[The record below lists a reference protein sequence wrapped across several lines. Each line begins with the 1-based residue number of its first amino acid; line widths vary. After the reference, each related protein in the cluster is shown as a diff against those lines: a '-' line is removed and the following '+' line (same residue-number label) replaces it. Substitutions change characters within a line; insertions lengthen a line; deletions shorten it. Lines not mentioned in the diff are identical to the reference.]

1 MWTRKELKSKGKS
14 SFKRN
19 YWKALIVA
27 LLLSIIAGGTYSG
40 FSGRNSYDTYHSVK
54 NSDLNDGNHFDV
66 SMNEDANGKYN
77 LIFDVKDENGNS
89 VDSEAIEEVEEI
101 TLSKNESIAAGIT
114 IAVCV
119 FIISA
124 IIGVIVAAIDAFLL
138 NPIEMGCNK
147 FFLKNLDED
156 AKISNVTY
164 AFDNNYKNVV
174 KVMFRRDLA
183 IVLWSL
189 LFVIPGIYKAYEYR
203 MIPYLLAENPN
214 MSWQEAF
221 NASKE
226 MMTGNKWKAFVLD
239 LSFIGWHLLSIL
251 TLGLLSIFYVNPY
264 KFATNAA
271 LYERLKYGDIDTTE
285 VVTA

>member
-1 MWTRKELKSKGKS
+1 
-14 SFKRN
+14 
-19 YWKALIVA
+19 
-27 LLLSIIAGGTYSG
+27 
-40 FSGRNSYDTYHSVK
+40 
-54 NSDLNDGNHFDV
+54 
-66 SMNEDANGKYN
+66 MNEDANGKYN
-77 LIFDVKDENGNS
+77 LVFDVKDENGNS

-101 TLSKNESIAAGIT
+101 TLSKKESIAAGIT

-226 MMTGNKWKAFVLD
+226 MMSGNKWKAFVLD

-251 TLGLLSIFYVNPY
+251 TLGLLSVFYVNPY

>member
-14 SFKRN
+14 SFKKN

-27 LLLSIIAGGTYSG
+27 LLLSIIAGGAYSG
-40 FSGRNSYDTYHSVK
+40 FSGRHSYDTYQSVK
-54 NSDLNDGNHFDV
+54 NTELNDGNHFDV
-66 SMNEDANGKYN
+66 SMKQNANGEKSV
-77 LIFDVKDENGNS
+77 IFDVKDEKGNS
-89 VDSEAIEEVEEI
+89 VDSEAIEEAEEI
-101 TLSKNESIAAGIT
+101 RLSKEESIAAGI
-114 IAVCV
+114 AFVVCV

-124 IIGVIVAAIDAFLL
+124 IIGVVVAAIDAFLL
-138 NPIEMGCNK
+138 NPIEMGCNR
-147 FFLKNLDED
+147 FFLKNLYEE
-156 AKISNVTY
+156 AKISNVAY

-183 IVLWSL
+183 IFLWSL

-203 MIPYLLAENPN
+203 MIPYLLSENPN

-221 NASKE
+221 KASKE

-264 KFATNAA
+264 MFATNAA
-271 LYERLKYGDIDTTE
+271 LYERLKYGDIDTAE